1 MELDIFA
8 MLVYLPIR
16 CFTGTYNASTHLW
29 VRTICVSE
37 GEDNVSSVAVQI
49 RRHWVI

>member
-8 MLVYLPIR
+8 VLVYLPVR
-16 CFTGTYNASTHLW
+16 CFTGTYDASTQLW

-49 RRHWVI
+49 HGHWEI